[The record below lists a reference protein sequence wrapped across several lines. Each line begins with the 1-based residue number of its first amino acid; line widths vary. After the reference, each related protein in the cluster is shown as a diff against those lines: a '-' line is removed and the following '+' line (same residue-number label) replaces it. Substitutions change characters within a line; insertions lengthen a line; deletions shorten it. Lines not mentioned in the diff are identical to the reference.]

1 MIPRTDLVYGNI
13 FQRQRIGILWPPRIQ
28 FTSKFEFL
36 IKSHASAN
44 CRMNFSIISDIVDG
58 ALSEEQFE
66 FYDEDVG
73 SVFRSILCDK
83 DLDVRDKK
91 SAIIDF
97 IAAGIET
104 LAHTLIFVLNYVTAN
119 DKANDSP
126 QKKIFKEFE
135 HCVDVIDSTDLSQA
149 VYTKACLQETYRI
162 CPTAFCLAR
171 ILEQDTT
178 LSGYQLKAG
187 VSNLIV

>member
-1 MIPRTDLVYGNI
+1 M
-13 FQRQRIGILWPPRIQ
+13 Q
-28 FTSKFEFL
+28 
-36 IKSHASAN
+36 
-44 CRMNFSIISDIVDG
+44 
-58 ALSEEQFE
+58 
-66 FYDEDVG
+66 

-104 LAHTLIFVLNYVTAN
+104 LAHTLIFILNYVTM
-119 DKANDSP
+119 DRDRLGES
-126 QKKIFKEFE
+126 QQKIFKEFE
-135 HCVDVIDSTDLSQA
+135 HCRDLIDTTDLSNA

-178 LSGYQLKAG
+178 LSGFSLRAG
-187 VSNLIV
+187 VSQLQSPCYH